1 VLILSKDGGL
11 FMSKHLASEGEYVL
25 HLRVER
31 QPEGVFLA
39 TSRDL
44 PDLLAQ
50 GSTLDETIEVARD
63 VARKL
68 IESYREHGDPIPRSL
83 KRSSGPLDVD
93 TAFAV

>member
-1 VLILSKDGGL
+1 MAIFSRDGGL

-50 GSTLDETIEVARD
+50 GTTLDETIEAARD

-68 IESYREHGDPIPRSL
+68 IESYRAHGDPIPESL
-83 KRSSGPLDVD
+83 KRGSGPLEVD

>member
-1 VLILSKDGGL
+1 MLIHSKDGGL

-50 GSTLDETIEVARD
+50 GTTLDETIETARD

-83 KRSSGPLDVD
+83 KRGSGPLEVD

>member
-1 VLILSKDGGL
+1 VALFSKDGGL

-25 HLRVER
+25 HLRVEW

-39 TSRDL
+39 TSTDL

-50 GSTLDETIEVARD
+50 GTTLDETIEIARD

-68 IESYREHGDPIPRSL
+68 IQSYREHGDPIPESL
-83 KRSSGPLDVD
+83 KRGSGPLEVD